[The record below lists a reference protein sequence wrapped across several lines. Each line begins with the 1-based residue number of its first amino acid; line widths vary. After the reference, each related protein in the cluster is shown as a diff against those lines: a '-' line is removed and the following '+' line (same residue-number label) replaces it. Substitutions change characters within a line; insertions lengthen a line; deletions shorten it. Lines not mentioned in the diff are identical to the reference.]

1 MAFNYDYGIRLDSEG
16 SPTALAPISTM
27 VRILPEVFAKQRARP
42 SVVANAHGSVLASRT
57 FYDSFNFVLQ
67 IDADYGTPELPATVY
82 DNIATILSR
91 INHNLER
98 VWLTRTA
105 PSQGAVEIP
114 IVVLREPRTGNP
126 RHRLMIPLRS
136 LEPFW
141 RDQAV
146 TFSAVDPTAGVT
158 TTGSGPIP
166 DAVLVFS
173 GAGTAATLTHT
184 DTGDTVTITADTTVN
199 AVTVDCGVRTVKQ
212 LGAHADALLTDTATS
227 QPWFIELLAGQLN
240 SFTVSSGTVALT
252 ARDRFL

>member
-1 MAFNYDYGIRLDSEG
+1 MGFNYQYGIRLDSEG
-16 SPTALAPISTM
+16 SPTALAPVSTF

-67 IDADYGTPELPATVY
+67 IDADYGVPESAATVY
-82 DNIATILSR
+82 DNIATILGR
-91 INHNLER
+91 VGHNLER

-105 PSQGAVEIP
+105 PTQGAVEIP
-114 IVVLREPRTGNP
+114 FVVLREPRTSNP
-126 RHRLMIPLRS
+126 RHRLAIPCRA

-146 TFSAVDPTAGVT
+146 TFAAVNPVSGVT
-158 TTGSGPIP
+158 TTGSGVIP

-173 GAGTAATLTHT
+173 GAATAATLTHT
-184 DTGDTVTITADTTVN
+184 NTGDTITITADTTVN

-227 QPWFIELLAGQLN
+227 KPWFIELIRNALN
-240 SFTVSSGTVALT
+240 SFTVSSGSVTLT
-252 ARDRFL
+252 ARDRWL